1 MTSVVIKNFQ
11 CQQFGDIQGEYLLW
25 KKLSLLVFVA
35 YQGMKKKNLAVV
47 CMFIAQG

>member
-1 MTSVVIKNFQ
+1 MTSVVIKKFQ

-25 KKLSLLVFVA
+25 KKLSLLVCCLS
-35 YQGMKKKNLAVV
+35 GNEKKTLAVV